1 MKLIFVSTIGAAW
14 WRLVIDIAHNA
25 LILLELLLLL
35 MLLILMEGDGLLIVE
50 VVVLASTIGVL
61 KLLKAIPMA
70 NLDAVVVDS
79 EAVS

>member
-25 LILLELLLLL
+25 LILLVLLLL

>member
-1 MKLIFVSTIGAAW
+1 MKLIFVSTIRAAW

-25 LILLELLLLL
+25 LILLELLLL

-50 VVVLASTIGVL
+50 VVVLASAVGVL